1 VEIHQFSRRM
11 VQAVYSTEIVKPL
24 ATQAEARLR
33 QLGYTNVDVRL
44 GDGYQGWL
52 EHAPFQI
59 IIVAAAPDH
68 IPQPLLDQLS
78 PNGRMVIP
86 IGRFAQE
93 LQLIEKS
100 DDGTLKFSKIAPVA
114 FVPMTGIAD
123 KE

>member
-1 VEIHQFSRRM
+1 M

-86 IGRFAQE
+86 IGRYAQE